1 MKIAAIMICMAASV
15 ALAVAGTAAEA
26 KATAPK
32 LVTKV
37 NSASVMVVKS
47 PHGLRICAVGTVP
60 TGGWTKPTLTPLVYV
75 HAPTDGIYDFDFDA
89 TPPSGIVIQRL
100 SLVRALKVWPNAPKS
115 VKGVRIH
122 GAKNAVVAMLGPLP
136 TTCLRGAR

>member
-1 MKIAAIMICMAASV
+1 MKIVARMICTAASA
-15 ALAVAGTAAEA
+15 ALALAGTAAEA
-26 KATAPK
+26 KATMPK
-32 LVTKV
+32 LVMKV
-37 NSASVMVVKS
+37 NAASVMVVKS
-47 PHGLRICAVGTVP
+47 PRGLRLCAVGTVP
-60 TGGWTKPTLTPLVYV
+60 TAGWTKPTLKPVVYV
-75 HAPTDGIYDFDFDA
+75 QAPPDGIYDFDFEA

-100 SLVRALKVWPNAPKS
+100 TMVRAFKVWPNAPKS